1 MMSWLIISGTN
12 RKNSLSLK
20 VANAY
25 QQMLSQKNIASELIA
40 LENFQNDFFNI
51 NSKSDELI
59 KVQNDL
65 LHPSQKIIFI
75 AAEYNG
81 SFPGSLKLFMDCCN
95 PKLAFW
101 DKKAALIG
109 ISDGRNGNIR
119 GLDQLTGILNYLK
132 INVLHYKVN
141 IPFVNKAMNENFER

>member
-101 DKKAALIG
+101 D
-109 ISDGRNGNIR
+109 
-119 GLDQLTGILNYLK
+119 ILNYLK

-141 IPFVNKAMNENFER
+141 IPFVNKAMNENFEIIDEHILATLHKQIEAFELF